1 MDFVLHNLR
10 LQELVAIVRENK
22 RFYDDFVNFLQEEG
36 YKTILE
42 FIRDESD
49 EKASSTISKYL
60 ARSSDVKLM
69 DSCAHIQ
76 IQKQKGIFLP
86 GCCVMRPPS
95 VSNPC

>member
-60 ARSSDVKLM
+60 A
-69 DSCAHIQ
+69 AA
-76 IQKQKGIFLP
+76 
-86 GCCVMRPPS
+86 VM
-95 VSNPC
+95 